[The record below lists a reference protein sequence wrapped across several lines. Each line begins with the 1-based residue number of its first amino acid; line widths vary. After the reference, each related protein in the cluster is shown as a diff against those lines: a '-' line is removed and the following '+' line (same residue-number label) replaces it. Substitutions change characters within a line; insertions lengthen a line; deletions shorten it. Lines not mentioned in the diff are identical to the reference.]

1 MGGQVPRRCR
11 PHLRSCAWL
20 SAPSNRPATPKIS
33 PSSHLE
39 SSSNVRLPAVEPT
52 IKPMTGPNKPRA
64 ITRPTRALIE
74 PTKPLS
80 HWPHRPLQLV
90 MASSASL
97 ASSAWLYRPQE
108 PRLSHWHWPHR
119 PCWPVTASSALSASS
134 TWLQWPQGHCRL
146 HWPHCRR
153 AHRYEVVGTA
163 TSEHRRRPRRQ
174 LKVAPAGEQSRQPRR

>member
-11 PHLRSCAWL
+11 PHLRSCARL

-39 SSSNVRLPAVEPT
+39 SSSNVRLPAMEPT

-80 HWPHRPLQLV
+80 HWPHRPLQLM
-90 MASSASL
+90 MATSASL

-108 PRLSHWHWPHR
+108 PRLPHWPHR
-119 PCWPVTASSALSASS
+119 P
-134 TWLQWPQGHCRL
+134 H
-146 HWPHCRR
+146 
-153 AHRYEVVGTA
+153 
-163 TSEHRRRPRRQ
+163 RPRE
-174 LKVAPAGEQSRQPRR
+174 LRRDGCEVDPSAAFAALRRNQCLFPSGKHERFSYIKDEFIFHLVGMTNSSFSEMPLIISTIL